1 MKTLLSL
8 SHKKINDHYWH
19 CGNDYYSWQSIPS
32 KGSFIAVPH
41 GIGYT
46 SPRYAEVKEMIL
58 LQVNQLS
65 KSFGADPILTNIKL
79 EVQTRDRIALVGRN
93 GAGKST
99 LLKII
104 AGQLSYEAGDII
116 KPKEVEIGYLAQ
128 NTGLESDFSIWD
140 EMLTVFQHL
149 KKQEKLLRQL
159 EESMSNPAI
168 FNNPKE
174 YDRILKEYDN
184 LQVSFK
190 ENGGYQ
196 YESDIRSVLHGLNF
210 HTFDY
215 STKISSLSG
224 GQKTRLALGKL
235 LLTKPDILILDEPT
249 NHLDIDTLSWLE
261 SYLQGYEGAILI
273 VSHDRY
279 FLDKVVNQVYEIS
292 RLHITKFTGNYSAYL
307 DQKALNYERE
317 MKQYEKQQEEI
328 AKLQDFIQRNL
339 ARASTTKRAQSRRKQ
354 LDRMQVMDRPLGD
367 EKSASFGFEIERQS
381 GNDVLKVDSVAVG
394 YNGEKVSEDLSF
406 RLTRGESIALVG
418 PNGIGK
424 STLLKTII
432 GNLPQLSG
440 EIHFGSNVT
449 IGYYDQEQTELTSN
463 KRVLN
468 ELWDDYP
475 LKNEKDI
482 RTVLGNFLFSGDDVL
497 KTVSTLSGGEKARLA
512 LAKLM
517 MKKANFLILDEP
529 TNHLDLDSKEVLEN
543 SLIDYPGTILFV
555 SHDRY
560 FINRIATKVLELSPN
575 RATEFLGDYDYYIE
589 KKLEFEELK
598 ALEATK
604 NLSTSFQQ
612 ERQEKSNYQQD
623 KEAKK
628 LERQRKRRLE
638 EIEELIEKL
647 ENTIEKNEQLLCE
660 PDIFQNHEKVLELT
674 KENEQAKEM
683 LENLLEEWTE
693 LAE

>member
-1 MKTLLSL
+1 
-8 SHKKINDHYWH
+8 
-19 CGNDYYSWQSIPS
+19 
-32 KGSFIAVPH
+32 
-41 GIGYT
+41 
-46 SPRYAEVKEMIL
+46 MIL

-79 EVQTRDRIALVGRN
+79 EIQTRDRIALVGRN

-104 AGQLSYEAGDII
+104 AGQLSYESGEIV
-116 KPKEVEIGYLAQ
+116 KPKGVEIGYLAQ
-128 NTGLESDFSIWD
+128 NTGLESDSSIWD
-140 EMLTVFQHL
+140 EMLTVFEDLQ
-149 KKQEKLLRQL
+149 KQEKLLRKL
-159 EESMSNPAI
+159 EEQMSDPAV
-168 FNNPKE
+168 FNDSRE
-174 YDRILKEYDN
+174 YERILKEYDY

-210 HTFDY
+210 HSFDY

-224 GQKTRLALGKL
+224 GQKTRLALAKL

-261 SYLQGYEGAILI
+261 GYLQGYDGAILI

-292 RLHITKFTGNYSAYL
+292 RLHISKYTGNYSAYL
-307 DQKALNYERE
+307 DQKAANYERE

-354 LDRMQVMDRPLGD
+354 LDRIQVMDRPLGD
-367 EKSASFGFEIERQS
+367 EKSASFGFDIERQS
-381 GNDVLKVDSVAVG
+381 GNDVLKIESLSVG
-394 YNGEKVSEDLSF
+394 YNGEKVSENLSF
-406 RLTRGESIALVG
+406 RITRGDSIALVG

-424 STLLKTII
+424 STLLKTLID
-432 GNLPQLSG
+432 QLSPIAG

-449 IGYYDQEQTELTSN
+449 IGYYDQEQTQLSSN

-468 ELWDDYP
+468 ELWDEYP

-497 KTVSTLSGGEKARLA
+497 KTVSTLSGGEKARLV

-560 FINRIATKVLELSPN
+560 FINRIATKVVELEPQKAN
-575 RATEFLGDYDYYIE
+575 EFLGDYDYYIE
-589 KKLEFEELK
+589 KKLEIEELK

-604 NLSTSFQQ
+604 ISTAPQAEQQ
-612 ERQEKSNYQQD
+612 EKTSYQQD

-647 ENTIEKNEQLLCE
+647 EATIETNEQLLCE
-660 PDIFQNHEKVLELT
+660 PEVFQDHERVLSIT
-674 KENEQAKEM
+674 RDNDQAKEE
-683 LENLLEEWTE
+683 LENLMEEWSE